1 MANVL
6 TMFRLLIVPVFIYV
20 LAVAP
25 DGTSTLAA
33 ALFAVAALTDL
44 LDGQIARRTHTVT
57 EFGRV
62 ADPLADRLLVGSA
75 LIILLVDHR
84 LPTLGLMAV
93 LFRDALMMAGYYV
106 LSRQGVHMSVIL
118 WGKASSLVL
127 MLALFLVVGGIPG
140 GVSVFWFGV
149 ALSLLSGVVYSLRG
163 IGHLRRPRPEPVPP
177 VIERRLLS

>member
-20 LAVAP
+20 FAVAS
-25 DGTSTLAA
+25 DDSSTLAA
-33 ALFAVAALTDL
+33 VLFAIAAVTDL
-44 LDGQIARRTHTVT
+44 LDGQVARRTHTVT

-75 LIILLVDHR
+75 LVILLVDHR

-106 LSRQGVHMSVIL
+106 LSRQGVHMTVSL

-127 MLALFLVVGGIPG
+127 MLALLLVIGGIPG
-140 GVSVFWFGV
+140 GVSIFWLGV

-163 IGHLRRPRPEPVPP
+163 IAYLRRPRTEPVPS
-177 VIERRLLS
+177 VLERRLMS